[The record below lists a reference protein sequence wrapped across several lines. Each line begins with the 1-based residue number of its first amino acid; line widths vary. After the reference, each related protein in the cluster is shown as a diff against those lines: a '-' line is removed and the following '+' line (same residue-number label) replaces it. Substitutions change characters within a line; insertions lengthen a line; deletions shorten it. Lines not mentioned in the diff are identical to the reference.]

1 MKRTPKSPLRGVL
14 ATRMRRRRAQLG
26 WSQERLAFEAGL
38 NRTYLSAV
46 ERSEQNMSIDNVAR
60 VAAALGLGA
69 WQLLLPLEWEGPMAE
84 PGWTPEGPPRRDA

>member
-26 WSQERLAFEAGL
+26 WSQERLAFESGL
-38 NRTYLSAV
+38 NRTYVSAV

-60 VAAALGLGA
+60 VAAALGLDA
-69 WQLLLPLEWEGPMAE
+69 WQLLLPPEWEGPVSK
-84 PGWTPEGPPRRDA
+84 PGWVPDRPAHPGT